1 MTDDPLKQLP
11 RELFDAW
18 AAHLGIDTDPDHLDR
33 LYPETAALLRRVA
46 QAHLV
51 DTSDVDPAE
60 ASETLPRGMTET
72 GAP

>member
-1 MTDDPLKQLP
+1 MSDDPLKDLP

-18 AAHLGIDTDPDHLDR
+18 AAHMGIDADPEHLDR

-60 ASETLPRGMTET
+60 AGETLPRGMTET
-72 GAP
+72 DAP